1 MNDLLTTVKDIRASV
16 DPAALLSGSAGK
28 TTALSDQI
36 KFSSLMKTLVDTPQ
50 ETLAAV
56 QNDARPVEQPTGT
69 PKYSEQRFDQGAGHQ
84 NTRDNG
90 GKRPQIEQFD
100 TPSQDTSTLT
110 SKVDNSERD
119 NPQTSGLGEQQ
130 NAGDKKPHLNTHE
143 ITKNDGLEQF
153 SEHASIAQSQNK
165 NPNHDGKLSGLG
177 LPNVNLNGTFAKKPG
192 EGIQQQTQSGLKRP
206 NTGTTQILLD
216 NQQGKDLKLSSSA
229 ANPTK
234 NQRTSALANQQAQNL
249 AGKFG
254 RDVHAQINVSVT
266 DAPDKQKININ
277 QAVTKNALLAAQGQN
292 SENPLTQITSQQRA
306 AGTTAPD
313 RTGTNL
319 NSSSQNNRGQN
330 TNLANQQTAQA
341 NFIQTLHLQSLAAAK
356 GTQTHNS
363 VPKFASIMTDTAN
376 IMSTASPT
384 GSSQISQTA
393 RTNPMQAQ
401 PQLSKPPVP
410 MEQISVKIQK
420 AIHQGADRI
429 NIKLHPAHLGR
440 VEVRMDI
447 GRDGQL
453 SAIILAEKPE
463 TLDLLQKDVRGLERA
478 LQQAGLDTN
487 SNSFNFGLKNNGAQQ
502 PSQDHK
508 NANNSDQ
515 NLSENL
521 DPPIDD
527 ADPDTL
533 LQRKDQKGREQLAD
547 SLVDIKV

>member
-1 MNDLLTTVKDIRASV
+1 
-16 DPAALLSGSAGK
+16 
-28 TTALSDQI
+28 
-36 KFSSLMKTLVDTPQ
+36 
-50 ETLAAV
+50 
-56 QNDARPVEQPTGT
+56 
-69 PKYSEQRFDQGAGHQ
+69 
-84 NTRDNG
+84 
-90 GKRPQIEQFD
+90 
-100 TPSQDTSTLT
+100 
-110 SKVDNSERD
+110 
-119 NPQTSGLGEQQ
+119 
-130 NAGDKKPHLNTHE
+130 
-143 ITKNDGLEQF
+143 
-153 SEHASIAQSQNK
+153 
-165 NPNHDGKLSGLG
+165 
-177 LPNVNLNGTFAKKPG
+177 
-192 EGIQQQTQSGLKRP
+192 
-206 NTGTTQILLD
+206 
-216 NQQGKDLKLSSSA
+216 
-229 ANPTK
+229 
-234 NQRTSALANQQAQNL
+234 
-249 AGKFG
+249 
-254 RDVHAQINVSVT
+254 
-266 DAPDKQKININ
+266 
-277 QAVTKNALLAAQGQN
+277 
-292 SENPLTQITSQQRA
+292 
-306 AGTTAPD
+306 
-313 RTGTNL
+313 
-319 NSSSQNNRGQN
+319 
-330 TNLANQQTAQA
+330 
-341 NFIQTLHLQSLAAAK
+341 
-356 GTQTHNS
+356 
-363 VPKFASIMTDTAN
+363 
-376 IMSTASPT
+376 
-384 GSSQISQTA
+384 
-393 RTNPMQAQ
+393 MQAQ